1 MKKVDRWAALTA
13 ALLLTVS
20 LAPASQA
27 AEAGEKIVI
36 LHTNDVHCAL
46 DDAIGYAGLAAYAG
60 ALEEQYGADRVTL
73 VDAGD
78 AIQGQAVGTL
88 SQGEYIISLMNAAG
102 EPVFQPYALLD
113 YGDTTVGY
121 VGICTPESLTKTDPT
136 YFRDEAGEA
145 VYGFRQGGDG
155 QELYDCVQAAVDQ
168 ARAGGADYVVAVGHL
183 GNEGISAQWSSQ
195 AVIAH
200 TTGIDVFLDGHSHEQ
215 YERTLPNREG
225 KDVVLAQTGT
235 GLTAIGQV
243 ILDPVTGEIQ
253 AELVAGYAGRDPE
266 MEEEIAAV
274 QAQYEEQ
281 LSQVV
286 GSTDVALVT
295 TDPATGEY
303 WVRSRETNLGDF
315 CADAYRAVMGADIA
329 FVNGGGIRAELAP
342 GEVTYGDILDLHPYG
357 NALCLVEA
365 TGQQILDALEMGAR
379 KYPQTSGGFLQVSG
393 LTYTID
399 AAVPS
404 SVVVDENGAFQSVD
418 GPRRVTGVKVGG
430 QLLELDRVYTLA
442 SHNYMLKSGGDG
454 YTMFQGCTLLKD
466 ETVLD
471 NQALIRYL
479 GQILEGDLSAYSAP
493 GGQGRIQ
500 IAETAEETGG
510 APAEPEEPAAG
521 ARIYVVQPGD
531 CLWTIAWQELG
542 GGLRWVEIYDANR
555 DQIQD
560 PDRIQAGME
569 LELPA

>member
-102 EPVFQPYALLD
+102 YDLAVPGNHEFDYGVDRLMELAAGAEFPYLSCNFTGLAAGEPVFQPYALLD

-168 ARAGGADYVVAVGHL
+168 ARAEGADYVVAVGHL

-200 TTGIDVFLDGHSHEQ
+200 TTGIDVSLDGHSHEQ

-430 QLLELDRVYTLA
+430 QPLELDRVYTLA

-510 APAEPEEPAAG
+510 AVH
-521 ARIYVVQPGD
+521 I
-531 CLWTIAWQELG
+531 
-542 GGLRWVEIYDANR
+542 
-555 DQIQD
+555 
-560 PDRIQAGME
+560 
-569 LELPA
+569 

>member
-1 MKKVDRWAALTA
+1 
-13 ALLLTVS
+13 
-20 LAPASQA
+20 
-27 AEAGEKIVI
+27 
-36 LHTNDVHCAL
+36 
-46 DDAIGYAGLAAYAG
+46 
-60 ALEEQYGADRVTL
+60 
-73 VDAGD
+73 
-78 AIQGQAVGTL
+78 
-88 SQGEYIISLMNAAG
+88 
-102 EPVFQPYALLD
+102 
-113 YGDTTVGY
+113 
-121 VGICTPESLTKTDPT
+121 
-136 YFRDEAGEA
+136 
-145 VYGFRQGGDG
+145 
-155 QELYDCVQAAVDQ
+155 
-168 ARAGGADYVVAVGHL
+168 
-183 GNEGISAQWSSQ
+183 
-195 AVIAH
+195 
-200 TTGIDVFLDGHSHEQ
+200 
-215 YERTLPNREG
+215 
-225 KDVVLAQTGT
+225 
-235 GLTAIGQV
+235 
-243 ILDPVTGEIQ
+243 
-253 AELVAGYAGRDPE
+253 

-430 QLLELDRVYTLA
+430 QPLELDRVYTLA